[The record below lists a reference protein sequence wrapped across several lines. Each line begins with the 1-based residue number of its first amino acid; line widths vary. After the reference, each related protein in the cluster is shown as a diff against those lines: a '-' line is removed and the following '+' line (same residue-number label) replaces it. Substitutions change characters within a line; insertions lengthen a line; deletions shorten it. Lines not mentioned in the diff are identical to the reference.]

1 MNEKT
6 KNEFVEAYEKYAI
19 IIQRYIYTRVND
31 YDLAEDIMQETF
43 FKTWQYLSSD
53 NKKIIKLKSFL
64 FMVSNNLITDYYRQK
79 SKTPFSIDDKYFGE
93 IPVPAAQISEIEDK
107 IELEILKKK
116 LQNLKE
122 GYRKILSYRYVDFL
136 SVKEISTI
144 TSRSTNYVSVVI
156 YRGKKILK
164 DMYKNIKLT
173 H

>member
-53 NKKIIKLKSFL
+53 NKKITKLKSFL

-79 SKTPFSIDDKYFGE
+79 SKIPFSIDDKYFGE

-144 TSRSTNYVSVVI
+144 TARSTNYVSVVI

>member
-53 NKKIIKLKSFL
+53 NKKITKLKSFL